1 MLYIPN
7 IDNYL
12 EILTDK
18 QVKDFVPINFSEYFK
33 SMKEEQNLAK
43 WLYIFLTKPDKIEKI
58 SYINVYMYICI

>member
-12 EILTDK
+12 EILTDE

-33 SMKEEQNLAK
+33 FMKEEQNLAK